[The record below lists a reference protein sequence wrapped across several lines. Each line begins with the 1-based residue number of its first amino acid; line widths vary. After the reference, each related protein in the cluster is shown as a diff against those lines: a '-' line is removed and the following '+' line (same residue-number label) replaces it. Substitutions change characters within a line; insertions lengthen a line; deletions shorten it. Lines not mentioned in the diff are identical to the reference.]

1 MKLNLNWPGVIVA
14 AIAVYLFGWFWY
26 GVAFEAQWE
35 ALTAVTAE
43 SDDWGAMLWGVPAT
57 LVTMIGLGW
66 LIGRDG
72 SWAAGLKTGL
82 MAGVFFAVTTSSFA
96 YIYEGANPGLIPIDW
111 GHLLIAFGL
120 GGAVIGGLKAGK
132 AG

>member
-1 MKLNLNWPGVIVA
+1 MNLNVNWPVVIVA
-14 AIAVYLFGWFWY
+14 TVVVYLFGWLWY
-26 GVAFEAQWE
+26 GMLFEAQWE
-35 ALTAVTAE
+35 ALTAVTVE

-57 LVTMIGLGW
+57 LLTMIGLGW
-66 LIGRDG
+66 LIGRD
-72 SWAAGLKTGL
+72 STWPAGLKTGL

-96 YIYEGANPGLIPIDW
+96 YIYEGANPGLILIDW

-120 GGAVIGGLKAGK
+120 GGTIIGGLKLGK